1 MQFAEWLREPRHA
14 AALGAGLSAA
24 MVLRWWLQPKI
35 ERFRVVPGVWLL
47 GVLPQLGPGG
57 KDTAKKLDEFSE
69 LHGDEG
75 VFEMNLAGSRLVV
88 CCSWEAIS
96 SVLSLRPF
104 KVTKP
109 SSLSS
114 AANGVIEGV
123 FFSEGDRWKRERR
136 IMAPAFNAKNVGSY
150 APAICEITEKF
161 LAALDADCKSK
172 GETNFSELL
181 PMYTADVLCKTAFGQ
196 ELRMLETRDSSLVK
210 DVHRLMDCLGTRM
223 ASPIPYWKIPFLGR
237 FLDGGERATKDVGK
251 SMVALM
257 ERQAGQ
263 VETLVEKLRKMDG
276 DKFSHE
282 ELVGNLEV
290 LFAAGTDT
298 TSQALSWAFYH
309 LARLPELQ
317 QALAEEVKSLPGVLT
332 LEQLDS
338 LKMVSAMWLET
349 LRVNGPAPFD
359 FFMNQE
365 PIKLAGRTV
374 PPHTELWL
382 NYRHV
387 LKNSPEVKAKL
398 GNDLQEFRPQRWL
411 GPEGIIKHPP
421 FDSLFFGHGARICLG
436 RQLADYE
443 GKVALAKVLQ
453 NFVLEEWTKPPLE
466 EFTTFVVIP
475 ATDVVIRLRRR

>member
-1 MQFAEWLREPRHA
+1 MMKNLSGHGCLQHAMTGDRLPTEEVQERHAASSLNGMMQLMQFAEWLREPRHA

-136 IMAPAFNAKNVGSY
+136 SLDRIMAPAFNAKNVGSY

-172 GETNFSELL
+172 GETNFSDTWPHSLALIKELL

-223 ASPIPYWKIPFLGR
+223 ASPTLGQDFVDQPSCGDLKRIPYWKIPFLGR

-257 ERQAGQ
+257 DRQAGQ
-263 VETLVEKLRKMDG
+263 
-276 DKFSHE
+276 

-332 LEQLDS
+332 LEQL
-338 LKMVSAMWLET
+338 AP
-349 LRVNGPAPFD
+349 RGQRFNGFS
-359 FFMNQE
+359 
-365 PIKLAGRTV
+365 K
-374 PPHTELWL
+374 
-382 NYRHV
+382 
-387 LKNSPEVKAKL
+387 
-398 GNDLQEFRPQRWL
+398 
-411 GPEGIIKHPP
+411 
-421 FDSLFFGHGARICLG
+421 
-436 RQLADYE
+436 
-443 GKVALAKVLQ
+443 
-453 NFVLEEWTKPPLE
+453 
-466 EFTTFVVIP
+466 
-475 ATDVVIRLRRR
+475 